1 MTSTRLFVGN
11 LSADATAET
20 VRAAFAG
27 HGDVRDVHL
36 VIDRYTG
43 RPRGFGF
50 VTMASPAQA
59 AEAAA
64 SLNGLLV
71 DGRPMRVNGMR

>member
-1 MTSTRLFVGN
+1 MASTRLFVGN
-11 LSADATAET
+11 LTTDATPET
-20 VRAAFAG
+20 IRAAFSG

-36 VIDRYTG
+36 VVDRYTG

-50 VTMASPAQA
+50 VTMASAAQA

-64 SLNGLLV
+64 SLNGFLL

>member
-11 LSADATAET
+11 LSVDTTPDA

-27 HGDVRDVHL
+27 HGEVRDVHL
-36 VIDRYTG
+36 VVDRYTG

-64 SLNGLLV
+64 SLNGVLV
-71 DGRPMRVNGMR
+71 DGRPMRVNGTR